1 MAIHSRSVSEALYE
15 LGKDKTYNPS
25 YTGRAM
31 QPLEA
36 VRHFASNDILSRT
49 RWMGEPPALLHGSKY
64 GSGHFL
70 YGTEVPAIHED
81 VAYRDGNAPPQDF
94 LFKAKLCGAFV
105 MRVHM
110 EETRP
115 VLVYWKERERKL
127 IFMVLRAPLGKLEAV
142 LSNLAEEA
150 SDFEKR
156 WMEGQVVDVMEQRRQ
171 VFASIRRCG
180 MDNFPTFLI
189 SGNYHLERHGVLPLL
204 RLSRPENAVEED
216 MCLRALASAPDTSNN
231 AIAPTDP
238 TTTMAEIGLLER
250 EWTATTV
257 FMTGDASDLK
267 TGKCQT
273 TPRDWRAFLNAS
285 GVSRLAMGILNQ
297 MYEQDYWGPSLKT
310 PVNPGFA
317 QPEMMAE
324 SEDMQ
329 EQRISGL
336 QPCEAPATLSSIFA
350 MTQRVAELSDV
361 IVQYNRASDAV
372 LAIGAALF
380 QDRDR
385 PFFEGSFGAS
395 INASGLSSA
404 EARVRKIA
412 RAMEKRFAIL
422 LIVVGHTGDDAGKV
436 MSLSLDCQGVGKDGA
451 GANAWNPGIDECV
464 RLLLCPWVT
473 PLIIRGNTL
482 SRLRLQGVARQKL
495 KLSEKTILEY
505 MPTNLNTTALVSQA
519 DIATMQRAVMAR
531 LDDLE
536 KKQQPREVIRTEQEE
551 SQDLKTLRAL
561 LPVLEAK
568 IKRNDRR
575 GISKQK
581 K

>member
-1 MAIHSRSVSEALYE
+1 
-15 LGKDKTYNPS
+15 
-25 YTGRAM
+25 
-31 QPLEA
+31 
-36 VRHFASNDILSRT
+36 
-49 RWMGEPPALLHGSKY
+49 
-64 GSGHFL
+64 
-70 YGTEVPAIHED
+70 
-81 VAYRDGNAPPQDF
+81 
-94 LFKAKLCGAFV
+94 
-105 MRVHM
+105 
-110 EETRP
+110 
-115 VLVYWKERERKL
+115 
-127 IFMVLRAPLGKLEAV
+127 
-142 LSNLAEEA
+142 
-150 SDFEKR
+150 
-156 WMEGQVVDVMEQRRQ
+156 
-171 VFASIRRCG
+171 
-180 MDNFPTFLI
+180 
-189 SGNYHLERHGVLPLL
+189 
-204 RLSRPENAVEED
+204 
-216 MCLRALASAPDTSNN
+216 
-231 AIAPTDP
+231 
-238 TTTMAEIGLLER
+238 
-250 EWTATTV
+250 
-257 FMTGDASDLK
+257 
-267 TGKCQT
+267 
-273 TPRDWRAFLNAS
+273 
-285 GVSRLAMGILNQ
+285 
-297 MYEQDYWGPSLKT
+297 
-310 PVNPGFA
+310 
-317 QPEMMAE
+317 
-324 SEDMQ
+324 
-329 EQRISGL
+329 L

-536 KKQQPREVIRTEQEE
+536 KKQQPREVVRTEQEE